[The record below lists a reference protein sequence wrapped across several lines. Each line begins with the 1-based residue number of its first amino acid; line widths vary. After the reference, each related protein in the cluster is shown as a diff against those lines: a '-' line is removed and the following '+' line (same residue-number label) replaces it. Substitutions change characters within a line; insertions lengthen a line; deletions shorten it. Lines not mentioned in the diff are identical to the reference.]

1 LELSKLSYG
10 AAVGWAEI
18 FWRRC
23 LRERFKR
30 SLYRTT
36 KSVRNQ
42 ASLLRTDFIML
53 SHLRCDGNGDTSV
66 QKDSKQE

>member
-1 LELSKLSYG
+1 MFSLC
-10 AAVGWAEI
+10 
-18 FWRRC
+18 C

-53 SHLRCDGNGDTSV
+53 SHLRCAGNGEVNVDGQNDIKS
-66 QKDSKQE
+66 DCEAIDAH